1 MIRPILA
8 LALARAANA
17 VVPKCEP
24 ATIIDRVRWRMALVL
39 IDASLRTDGRPPLA
53 DALADLTEPPATLRS
68 RTSGGRR

>member
-1 MIRPILA
+1 MIRPLLA
-8 LALARAANA
+8 LALVRAAHA

-24 ATIIDRVRWRMALVL
+24 ATIVDRARWRMALAL

-68 RTSGGRR
+68 RTSGAGR